1 MKLLNKLSDFLG
13 KYFIVLVLLMVV
25 AAMVLPQAFITLGKT
40 RVFGQSLVTVGL
52 GSIMFV
58 MGLTL
63 NEKDFKVIVTRPKD
77 VFIGCLAQFTVMPL
91 MAYFL
96 AKTLRLPPELAVGL
110 VLLGTCPGGTASNVM
125 TYLAKGDVALSIGM
139 TTVSTLAAPLLTP
152 ALTYFL
158 AGQWVEINMYAMLLD
173 IVKVVIVP
181 IFLGMAVH
189 KVFGEKVH
197 KVSKVLVIIPI
208 VCILMIMGLCVA
220 PNKMN
225 LINSGAVLIMAV
237 CLHNWFGFI
246 LGYVIGIFT
255 KMDNSKKKA
264 LSIEVGLQNSGL
276 AVGLAA
282 QFVNPLC
289 ALPAAVAT
297 VVHQVSGSLL
307 ANVFSGNLSFNF
319 FRRRVKSAAN
329 ISMMNK

>member
-1 MKLLNKLSDFLG
+1 MKFLNKLSDFLG
-13 KYFIVLVLLMVV
+13 KYFIVMVLLMVV
-25 AAMVLPQAFITLGKT
+25 VAMALPQMFITMGRFRL
-40 RVFGQSLVTVGL
+40 FNQSLVTVGL
-52 GSIMFV
+52 GLIMFV

-77 VFIGCLAQFTVMPL
+77 VFVGCLAQFTVMPFT
-91 MAYFL
+91 AYLL
-96 AKTLRLPPELAVGL
+96 ARFFKLPPELAVGL

-152 ALTYFL
+152 ALTYLL
-158 AGQWVEINMYAMLLD
+158 AGQWVEINMLAMLLD

-189 KVFGEKVH
+189 KVFGEKIH

-208 VCILMIMGLCVA
+208 ISILTIMGLCVA
-220 PNKMN
+220 PNKAN
-225 LINSGAVLIMAV
+225 LINSGAMLIMAV
-237 CLHNWFGFI
+237 CLHNWFGFL
-246 LGYVIGIFT
+246 LGWVIGQFT
-255 KMDNSKKKA
+255 GMNESKKKA

-276 AVGLAA
+276 AVGLSA
-282 QFVNPLC
+282 QFGNPLC

-297 VVHQVSGSLL
+297 VVHQVSGSML
-307 ANVFSGNLSFNF
+307 ANLFSGNISLRALS
-319 FRRRVKSAAN
+319 RKTKATAK
-329 ISMMNK
+329 I

>member
-25 AAMVLPQAFITLGKT
+25 AAMALPQAFIALGRT

-52 GSIMFV
+52 GLIMFV

-77 VFIGCLAQFTVMPL
+77 VFIGCLAQFTVMPF

-110 VLLGTCPGGTASNVM
+110 VLLGTCLGGTASNVM

-139 TTVSTLAAPLLTP
+139 TTVSTLAAPILTP

-189 KVFGEKVH
+189 KAFGEKVH

-237 CLHNWFGFI
+237 CLHNWFGSI
-246 LGYVIGIFT
+246 LGYAIG
-255 KMDNSKKKA
+255 M
-264 LSIEVGLQNSGL
+264 LSLI
-276 AVGLAA
+276 
-282 QFVNPLC
+282 
-289 ALPAAVAT
+289 
-297 VVHQVSGSLL
+297 H
-307 ANVFSGNLSFNF
+307 
-319 FRRRVKSAAN
+319 
-329 ISMMNK
+329 I